1 MNEEEFQA
9 QASARLALIEHA
21 RGQSAQA
28 RQRLMSWLTR
38 GQTPISPQSNQLSRE
53 VQATLARIQLASGDL
68 APVRRW
74 FESHERREE
83 VLPLLQRQRE
93 QLLQARLLL
102 AQKEIAAAIERLES
116 LGAVALQRGHI
127 YLKLQTQVV
136 LALAYARQ
144 GSRQKAREQLY
155 ELLEA
160 TQSEGYLRLF
170 LDEGEEL
177 ADLLRELLP
186 HLHEKVLLAYARR
199 LLSAF
204 TQENGA
210 PARKTTPGVTLLLEP
225 LSLQEQ
231 KVLRLLAA
239 GNSNAEIAREL
250 VVSVN
255 TVRTQVQSIY
265 RKLNVNNRVEASAVA
280 NQLEL
285 L

>member
-1 MNEEEFQA
+1 
-9 QASARLALIEHA
+9 
-21 RGQSAQA
+21 
-28 RQRLMSWLTR
+28 
-38 GQTPISPQSNQLSRE
+38 
-53 VQATLARIQLASGDL
+53 
-68 APVRRW
+68 
-74 FESHERREE
+74 
-83 VLPLLQRQRE
+83 
-93 QLLQARLLL
+93 
-102 AQKEIAAAIERLES
+102 
-116 LGAVALQRGHI
+116 
-127 YLKLQTQVV
+127 VV
-136 LALAYARQ
+136 LALAYFQQRLH
-144 GSRQKAREQLY
+144 QKAREHLRDV
-155 ELLEA
+155 LEMA
-160 TQSEGYLRLF
+160 HSEGYVRLF

-204 TQENGA
+204 PLENGA
-210 PARKTTPGVTLLLEP
+210 SDRKATPGAILLLEP
-225 LSLQEQ
+225 LSPQEQ